1 MIRVHGNIKYQNKIM
16 RERYCIM
23 KNSEKDTEKNVQI
36 KEVEVTE
43 VKVQEP
49 TIDKVPE
56 VEVTEV
62 KVPEPTIE
70 KLPALPAPPAA
81 PQTLPKITEKGI
93 VVDCA
98 GINLRE
104 EPSLSSVVLEV
115 ITKGSRV
122 MLDDSGTDDFYGVT
136 AKSGVSGFCLKSFIK
151 VY

>member
-1 MIRVHGNIKYQNKIM
+1 
-16 RERYCIM
+16 M

-36 KEVEVTE
+36 KEVEVPE
-43 VKVQEP
+43 V
-49 TIDKVPE
+49 KVPE
-56 VEVTEV
+56 VKVPE
-62 KVPEPTIE
+62 VPEPTIE
-70 KLPALPAPPAA
+70 KLPAPPAA